1 MGQELKLKIA
11 GLYTSPNELSS
22 VPEGALLKATNIDI
36 LKDNIAEPRRGFARL
51 SAGYSDISHRTDA
64 TWFYQT
70 KQFAHHGTLG
80 SAANISYFSGGTW
93 NSVGAYSAPTSSTK
107 IKTLNS
113 NQNLFFTSSA
123 GIKKLDAYNGTVRQA
138 GAYKGLDIDAA
149 LSSNGS
155 GFLAVNYRV
164 SYRVIFGYEDANENL
179 ILGAPSGRT
188 SITNTGG
195 TTDDVD
201 LTFTIPAGVT
211 TSWFYQIYRSAQID
225 QAGGEVDPN
234 DELQLVYEANPT
246 AGEITAG
253 YITVTDI
260 TPDELRAAL
269 IYTAS
274 TQEGIAYQ
282 NEAPPMAEDMCLF
295 RNVVFYA
302 NTTSKHRYNLTLIA
316 VGGTSGL
323 AVNDTIT
330 IGGIT
335 YTGKAAETIASA
347 QFKVFTAGSAAQN
360 IRDTAY
366 SLVKVI
372 NRHTSST
379 VNAYYISGSDELPGK
394 ILIEE
399 RSIGGASFAVTT
411 SRATCWNPTDI
422 PTSGTASSS
431 SNDRFMNGLMWSKP
445 FQPEAVP
452 LVNQTRVGSEDSEI
466 FRIIPL
472 REAVYIFKA
481 DGIYR
486 LTGVYP
492 TFDVELLDSS
502 AKLIGRETPAVLNN
516 QIYCLTDQGVSVVS
530 DGVQIISRQIED
542 SIRSLFAADL
552 DVVRLLSFGISY
564 ETERKYHLFLV
575 DNVADD
581 NAQYSY
587 VYNVFTNA
595 WTKHTVSA
603 TCGIVYENNL
613 YLGDDSSN
621 YILKDKKSFNY
632 LDYADYGYPTSITSV
647 STTTLG
653 IADGTDNISVG
664 DVIYQA
670 DDIFGIVQSIDPI
683 TSTVTVDG
691 EPGFTVAAC
700 DVLKAIETEIE
711 WCPIDVDN
719 SGLIKQ
725 MHTVIFIFKY
735 DYNGTG
741 YLTTKTD
748 ISPSEETTPIEGLG
762 SSLWGLFF
770 WGEARWGGQNL
781 KRPLRQWI
789 PRDKQYSSQLTVGFR
804 HTWGYSPWELQGVTV
819 FGETGSEKVGR

>member
-1 MGQELKLKIA
+1 MAQELNLKIA

-22 VPEGALLKATNIDI
+22 VPQGALLKATNIDI
-36 LKDNIAEPRRGFARL
+36 LKDNIAEPRRGFGRL
-51 SAGYSDISHRTDA
+51 AVGYSNTAHRTDA
-64 TWFYQT
+64 TWFYQA

-80 SAANISYFSGGTW
+80 SAANISYFNAGAWT
-93 NSVGAYSAPTSSTK
+93 SVGSYSAPSSSTK
-107 IKTLNS
+107 IKTINS

-123 GIKKLDAYNGTVRQA
+123 GIKKLDAYNGSVRQA

-149 LSSNGS
+149 LNAAGA
-155 GFLAVNYRV
+155 GFLAINYRV
-164 SYRVIFGYEDANENL
+164 AYRVVFGYEDANENL

-188 SITNTGG
+188 SIKNTGA
-195 TTDDVD
+195 TTKDVD

-211 TSWFYQIYRSAQID
+211 TSWFYQVYRSAQID
-225 QAGGEVDPN
+225 NSASEIEPN
-234 DELQLVYEANPT
+234 DELQLVYESNPT
-246 AGEITAG
+246 AGQITAG
-253 YITVTDI
+253 YVTVTDI

-269 IYTAS
+269 IYTAA
-274 TQEGIAYQ
+274 TQEGIAFQ
-282 NEAPPMAEDMCLF
+282 NEAPPMSEDMCLF
-295 RNVVFYA
+295 RNCVFYS
-302 NTTSKHRYNLTLIA
+302 NTTSKHRFSLTLIA
-316 VGGTSGL
+316 VGGTAGL
-323 AVNDTIT
+323 VADDTIT
-330 IGGIT
+330 IGGIA
-335 YTGKAAETIASA
+335 YTAKATETIASA
-347 QFKVFTAGSAAQN
+347 QFKVFTAGSASQN

-399 RSIGGASFAVTT
+399 RSIGGAAFAVTT

-452 LVNQTRVGSEDSEI
+452 IVNSTRVGSEDSEI
-466 FRIIPL
+466 YRIIPL

-486 LTGVYP
+486 LTGIYP
-492 TFDVELLDSS
+492 SFDVELLDSS

-516 QIYCLTDQGVSVVS
+516 QIYCLTDQGVSVVT
-530 DGVQIISRQIED
+530 DGVQVISRQIED
-542 SIRSLFAADL
+542 SIRTLFAADL
-552 DVVRLLSFGISY
+552 DVIRLLSFGISY

-575 DNVADD
+575 DNVADT

-603 TCGIVYENNL
+603 TCGVVYENNL
-613 YLGDDSSN
+613 YLGDDASN

-632 LDYADYGYPTSITSV
+632 LDYADFGYATSITSV
-647 STTTLG
+647 SGTTLG
-653 IADGTDNISVG
+653 IAAGTDNISVG
-664 DVIYQA
+664 DVIYQS
-670 DDIFGIVQSIDPI
+670 DSLFGIVQSINSI
-683 TSTVTVDG
+683 ASTVVVDG

-700 DVLKAIETEIE
+700 DVLRAIATEIE
-711 WCPIDVDN
+711 WCPVDVDN
-719 SGLIKQ
+719 SGILKQ

-735 DYNGTG
+735 DYNGTA

-748 ISPSEETTPIEGLG
+748 VSPDQEETPITGLG

-789 PRDKQYSSQLTVGFR
+789 PRDKQYSTQLTVGFK